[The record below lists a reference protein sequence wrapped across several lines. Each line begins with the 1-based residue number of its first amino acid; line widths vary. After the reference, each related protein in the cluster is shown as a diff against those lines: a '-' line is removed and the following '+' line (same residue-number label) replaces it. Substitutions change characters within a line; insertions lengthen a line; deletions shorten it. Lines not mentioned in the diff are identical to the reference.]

1 MIIKGE
7 KLLTRLKPR
16 TLAGLPSAV
25 GLRTGTSFAVTDYG
39 GNVAVAVNG
48 QWRFELP
55 FRTTW
60 AGRPA
65 VGLVPAGTELQVTD
79 YANQKWVSDGT
90 YWRPAQGR
98 VIIGNS
104 VTPSVVTGATDMMF
118 SLPTDFKRIPAG
130 MLIPGSRVM
139 CYAEFIKSGA
149 NGALTPYIRIGTS
162 DSYSDTV
169 VYGVGV
175 PNTNNMLVR
184 ASGNVLI
191 GNDGLFDYSTSAVVS
206 PGNGT
211 QFMRSS
217 SNFNIDADM
226 FMSVHIRGANPADS
240 FTLMSTSIILEA

>member
-1 MIIKGE
+1 MPIHSSSSGA
-7 KLLTRLKPR
+7 LQTS
-16 TLAGLPSAV
+16 TLAGLPNATNI
-25 GLRTGTSFAVTDYG
+25 RTGTAFSVTDYG
-39 GNVAVAVNG
+39 GNIATVVAGA
-48 QWRFELP
+48 WRFEYP

-60 AGRPA
+60 SGRPA
-65 VGLVPAGTELQVTD
+65 AGLVHVGTELQVTD
-79 YANQKWVSDGT
+79 FANQKWINDGT

-104 VTPSVVTGATDMMF
+104 VTPSVVTGAADMMF
-118 SLPTDFKRIPAG
+118 TLPTDFKKIPSG
-130 MLIPGSRVM
+130 MLIPGSRLM

-169 VYGVGV
+169 VYGVGI

-217 SNFNIDADM
+217 ANFDINADM
-226 FMSVHIRGANPADS
+226 FMSVHIRSANAADS